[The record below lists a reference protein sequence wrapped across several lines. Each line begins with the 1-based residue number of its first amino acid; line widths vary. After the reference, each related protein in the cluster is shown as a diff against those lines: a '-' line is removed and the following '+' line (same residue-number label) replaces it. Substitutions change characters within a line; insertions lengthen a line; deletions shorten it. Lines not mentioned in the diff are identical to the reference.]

1 MTCGTQF
8 YVTKKFGKI
17 FKSNQIKS
25 LTNAIR
31 FFLENKENYQK
42 FSLNSFIYATKNL
55 SEKNY
60 NNYLEKHVTTKKN
73 RIIFFLPSFADG
85 GAEEN
90 IISLANKY
98 KSENENIS
106 FIVGNKT
113 GLNKSK
119 IDKKLN

>member
-1 MTCGTQF
+1 M
-8 YVTKKFGKI
+8 
-17 FKSNQIKS
+17 
-25 LTNAIR
+25 
-31 FFLENKENYQK
+31 ENKENYQK

-73 RIIFFLPSFADG
+73 RIIFFSTFICRWWRR
-85 GAEEN
+85 EEN

-106 FIVGNKT
+106 FIVGNKR
-113 GLNKSK
+113 
-119 IDKKLN
+119 D

>member
-60 NNYLEKHVTTKKN
+60 NNYLEKHVTTKK
-73 RIIFFLPSFADG
+73 
-85 GAEEN
+85 
-90 IISLANKY
+90 K
-98 KSENENIS
+98 
-106 FIVGNKT
+106 
-113 GLNKSK
+113 
-119 IDKKLN
+119 